1 MSEPS
6 NYDSTSLVIK
16 VDPTALWSLSQ
27 SDLPNDADV
36 VASAIGSIQ
45 TTWQGLALGWAGT
58 TADEAQDFNTRWN
71 AAIAALFGT
80 QADPSSGVLSK
91 IADAVGTASLN
102 YAATESTVTTMFTSF
117 SSSLNSSSG
126 TQSPPARSN
135 NDGPIT
141 ENTPAYTMPS

>member
-6 NYDSTSLVIK
+6 NYDSTSMVIK
-16 VDPTALWSLSQ
+16 VDPTALWGLSQ
-27 SDLPNDADV
+27 SNLPNDADV
-36 VASAIGSIQ
+36 VAFAIGNIQSI
-45 TTWQGLALGWAGT
+45 WQELTLGWAGT

-71 AAIAALFGT
+71 TAISALFGSQT
-80 QADPSSGVLSK
+80 DPTSGVLSK

-102 YAATESTVTTMFTSF
+102 YAETESTITTMFTSF
-117 SSSLNSSSG
+117 SSSLNSGSG
-126 TQSPPARSN
+126 TTQAPARSD